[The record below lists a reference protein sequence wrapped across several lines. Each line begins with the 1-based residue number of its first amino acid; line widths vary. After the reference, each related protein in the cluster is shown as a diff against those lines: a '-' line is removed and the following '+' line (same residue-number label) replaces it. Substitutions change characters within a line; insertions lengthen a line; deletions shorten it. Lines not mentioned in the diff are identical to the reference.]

1 MRKNEKVMR
10 FRSGEQVG
18 QRFLVVSNPLFCS
31 FKFVNAQQTPASF
44 SWPVFSF
51 GHRALGTQ
59 RATDGDITWKYSRG
73 TWAPFSYKALLG
85 PAQTFELGR
94 KGPAK
99 KADVAPWRAGYR
111 PSGCAGENQPSK
123 CTTVQKLC
131 PLLGCFSVEFRRVEF
146 C

>member
-31 FKFVNAQQTPASF
+31 FKFVNAQQTSASF

-51 GHRALGTQ
+51 DHRALGTQ

-85 PAQTFELGR
+85 PAQPSLLNWAGR
-94 KGPAK
+94 A
-99 KADVAPWRAGYR
+99 R
-111 PSGCAGENQPSK
+111 
-123 CTTVQKLC
+123 QK
-131 PLLGCFSVEFRRVEF
+131 RQM
-146 C
+146 

>member
-1 MRKNEKVMR
+1 MTEVFRITKNKYKVLLKVGTYREENPSRKGSPCRTESKMRKNEKVMR

-31 FKFVNAQQTPASF
+31 FKFVNAQQTSASF

-85 PAQTFELGR
+85 PAQPSLLNWAGR
-94 KGPAK
+94 A
-99 KADVAPWRAGYR
+99 R
-111 PSGCAGENQPSK
+111 
-123 CTTVQKLC
+123 QK
-131 PLLGCFSVEFRRVEF
+131 RQM
-146 C
+146 